1 MNALVEAVAQRQQE
15 EDLIIDSAMA
25 AEIRREAE
33 QRMYGCTEA
42 ELREAVVA
50 SGIYKHE
57 GAVVLAQQWISDAQ
71 EHLDF
76 VNTNLRPL
84 RQQLNRVKWVLEL
97 YKQGK

>member
-1 MNALVEAVAQRQQE
+1 MTALVEAQRQQE
-15 EDLIIDSAMA
+15 IDTIVDSAMA
-25 AEIRREAE
+25 AEMRQEAE
-33 QRMYGCTEA
+33 VRMYGCTEQ
-42 ELREAVVA
+42 ELRTLVLS

-57 GAVVLAQQWISDAQ
+57 GAIVLAQQWISDAQ

-97 YKQGK
+97 SKQG